1 MRSHVT
7 RIAVR
12 TYVAAALIAVASN
25 AATAQPQS
33 YPARPIRIVVPAA
46 PGGPTDA
53 VARLASQFISKLGQ
67 PVVVENRGG
76 AGGALGAREVAG
88 AAPDGYTLL
97 AGNTST
103 LAVIPATSAN
113 AGYDPSK
120 DFVPVALFWESYQ
133 LLVVHPS
140 QPWMSLKEL
149 VDEAKANPG
158 KLAYAHTGSGG
169 MPFLSGELF
178 MARAGINLVRVP
190 YRSGGELATAV
201 LTQAVQL
208 TIGDVGVMLPL
219 VQEGKLRAL
228 AVTSNAR
235 TSLAP
240 EVPTM
245 IEAGVPDYDVIT
257 YSGIVAPAGTP
268 HEVVR
273 KLNTVINSGLSS
285 PDSSAAIMRL
295 GAIPRPATPE
305 DFAAFITAKRQHW
318 ENIARS
324 IGARVN

>member
-1 MRSHVT
+1 MGRCTKNNHDGPSADATIARDRCADAVGTESKPAKPTVGGINIGQRRTEKRKRTIRSHVT

-46 PGGPTDA
+46 PGRPTDA

-120 DFVPVALFWESYQ
+120 DFVPVALV
-133 LLVVHPS
+133 L
-140 QPWMSLKEL
+140 
-149 VDEAKANPG
+149 
-158 KLAYAHTGSGG
+158 
-169 MPFLSGELF
+169 GELSA
-178 MARAGINLVRVP
+178 ARGASLTTLDVAEGAGGRGQGQS
-190 YRSGGELATAV
+190 R
-201 LTQAVQL
+201 QAR
-208 TIGDVGVMLPL
+208 
-219 VQEGKLRAL
+219 LRAHRQRR
-228 AVTSNAR
+228 NAISFR
-235 TSLAP
+235 
-240 EVPTM
+240 
-245 IEAGVPDYDVIT
+245 
-257 YSGIVAPAGTP
+257 
-268 HEVVR
+268 
-273 KLNTVINSGLSS
+273 
-285 PDSSAAIMRL
+285 
-295 GAIPRPATPE
+295 
-305 DFAAFITAKRQHW
+305 
-318 ENIARS
+318 
-324 IGARVN
+324 

>member
-1 MRSHVT
+1 M
-7 RIAVR
+7 R

-140 QPWMSLKEL
+140 RPWMSLKEL

-208 TIGDVGVMLPL
+208 TIGDVGVMLPF

-245 IEAGVPDYDVIT
+245 MEAGVPDYDVIT

-268 HEVVR
+268 NEVVR
-273 KLNTVINSGLSS
+273 SS
-285 PDSSAAIMRL
+285 MAPS
-295 GAIPRPATPE
+295 
-305 DFAAFITAKRQHW
+305 
-318 ENIARS
+318 IA
-324 IGARVN
+324 G

>member
-1 MRSHVT
+1 VT

-46 PGGPTDA
+46 PGRPTDA

-140 QPWMSLKEL
+140 RPWMSLKEL

-190 YRSGGELATAV
+190 YRSGGELATAL

-245 IEAGVPDYDVIT
+245 MEAGVPDYDVIT

-268 HEVVR
+268 NEVVR

-305 DFAAFITAKRQHW
+305 DFAAFITTKRQHW